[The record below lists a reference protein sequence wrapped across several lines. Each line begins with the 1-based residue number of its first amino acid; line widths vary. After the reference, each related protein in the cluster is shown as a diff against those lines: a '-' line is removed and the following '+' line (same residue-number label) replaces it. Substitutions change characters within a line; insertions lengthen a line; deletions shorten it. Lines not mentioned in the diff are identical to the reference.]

1 MRRQRWGAQVATDL
15 QYGDPPLQVFPG
27 NAASGD
33 AHGQTAV
40 CLGSES
46 VSEKIDAR
54 DDARDSTV
62 DHQILLEPVYI
73 TGLQETILNKI
84 YTNENRPSRTRRGTI

>member
-1 MRRQRWGAQVATDL
+1 MHRQWWGALVATDL
-15 QYGDPPLQVFPG
+15 QYGYPALQVFPG

-46 VSEKIDAR
+46 VSEKMM
-54 DDARDSTV
+54 
-62 DHQILLEPVYI
+62 PVI
-73 TGLQETILNKI
+73 VL
-84 YTNENRPSRTRRGTI
+84 